1 MLFKLYNILAVLSAM
16 SFALAL
22 PAAQPE
28 NEELV
33 KKADIELDKR
43 QVITCGYYEVC
54 YCPRNGVRFTCRD
67 PKGCSMTCYPS

>member
-1 MLFKLYNILAVLSAM
+1 MLFKLHTVIAALSAL
-16 SFALAL
+16 SVALAL

-28 NEELV
+28 NEDIV
-33 KKADIELDKR
+33 KKAISEREKR

-54 YCPRNGVRFTCRD
+54 YCPRNGVRWTCRD